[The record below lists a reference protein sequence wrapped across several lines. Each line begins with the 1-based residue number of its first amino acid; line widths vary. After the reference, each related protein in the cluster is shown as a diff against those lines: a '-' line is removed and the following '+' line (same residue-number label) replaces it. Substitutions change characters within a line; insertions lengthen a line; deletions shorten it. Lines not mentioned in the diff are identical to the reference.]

1 MQYAIIGY
9 TSKPKYPIA
18 KDFSEMS
25 LTEARIIACE
35 KAKKNYEVRIYTKT
49 KGKTIF
55 PWKVLEEI
63 WKGNLNET
71 ITNAP
76 NRKMFYCRKYDGKHL
91 NPGEVSPKTGRYT
104 EFANIRIR

>member
-1 MQYAIIGY
+1 MQYAIVGY

-18 KDFSEMS
+18 KDFSEMP
-25 LTEARIIACE
+25 LTKARIIACE

-49 KGKTIF
+49 KGKSYLF
-55 PWKVLEEI
+55 NSKVIEEI
-63 WKGNLNET
+63 WKGNLNDT
-71 ITNAP
+71 ISDAP

-104 EFANIRIR
+104 EFANIRA

>member
-1 MQYAIIGY
+1 
-9 TSKPKYPIA
+9 
-18 KDFSEMS
+18 MS